1 MSVDLAPVYA
11 NGLKTRT
18 RSYTKLEKLT
28 LSDANNLAVK
38 DEVTHFV
45 EDIRDHHF
53 HKENKRRSGNRSQEV
68 EICHFCK
75 NLGHI
80 KADSYAWKREQAI
93 EENENPRH

>member
-1 MSVDLAPVYA
+1 AVFCEKLQRLKQTANMETYNGKYSALTFRVEGMSVDLTPVYA

-68 EICHFCK
+68 E
-75 NLGHI
+75 
-80 KADSYAWKREQAI
+80 
-93 EENENPRH
+93 